1 MKGYHWFF
9 IFLRIMVI
17 SQVVLIFFKKQTD
30 SSDTYII
37 LDAISKASVGL
48 FLFIFFLVNHFFLH
62 QLSELELGDVL
73 ILQFAGI
80 LLLVDI
86 DYKNVLKVIRKRFPK
101 FLDTIYRS

>member
-1 MKGYHWFF
+1 
-9 IFLRIMVI
+9 MVI
-17 SQVVLIFFKKQTD
+17 LQVVLIFFKKQTD
-30 SSDTYII
+30 NSDTYII

-101 FLDTIYRS
+101 FLNTIYRT

>member
-17 SQVVLIFFKKQTD
+17 LQVVLIFFKKQTD

-37 LDAISKASVGL
+37 LDAFSRATVGL
-48 FLFIFFLVNHFFLH
+48 FLYLFFFLH
-62 QLSELELGDVL
+62 SFPELEYGDVL

-101 FLDTIYRS
+101 FLDTIYRT